1 MKRMLIPIIISGALL
16 LAAGCAPETAF
27 SPPEGSN
34 DSEEDHVENSIQ
46 ALGEGIGPLE
56 ITPDNSGST
65 RENQSSSDQSG
76 GIISSSGNQSASSVT
91 DEQPGYIES
100 STAGT
105 SEDNREVNWLTYLDT
120 PFKFSIDYPEFYI
133 VLPETEPLNQ
143 IDSTL
148 VQRVRFQDVDLA
160 EGDTAEYEIPKFT
173 IEIFD
178 LGSQS
183 LDSFL
188 ESKVTGAELETIR
201 IGELDG
207 YKVSLN
213 LLRAPNTHYY
223 FPANGMVYRLTP
235 LGNYDDEMLESFKML
250 P

>member
-16 LAAGCAPETAF
+16 LAAGCVPETAL
-27 SPPEGSN
+27 SPPEGAN
-34 DSEEDHVENSIQ
+34 DSEEAHVENSIQ
-46 ALGEGIGPLE
+46 VLGEGIGPLE

-65 RENQSSSDQSG
+65 GENHSSSDQSG
-76 GIISSSGNQSASSVT
+76 GNISSSGKQTKSSLT
-91 DEQPGYIES
+91 GEQPVYVDSSSIE
-100 STAGT
+100 TPNA
-105 SEDNREVNWLTYLDT
+105 NQEVDWLTYLDT
-120 PFKFSIDYPEFYI
+120 AFKFSIDYPEFYV
-133 VLPETEPLNQ
+133 VLPETEPLDQ
-143 IDSTL
+143 IDSSL
-148 VQRVRFQDVDLA
+148 VQRVRLQDVDLA
-160 EGDTAEYEIPKFT
+160 EGDTAEFEIPKFT

-188 ESKVTGAELETIR
+188 ESKVTGAELEAIR

-223 FPANGMVYRLTP
+223 FPGNSMVYRLTP